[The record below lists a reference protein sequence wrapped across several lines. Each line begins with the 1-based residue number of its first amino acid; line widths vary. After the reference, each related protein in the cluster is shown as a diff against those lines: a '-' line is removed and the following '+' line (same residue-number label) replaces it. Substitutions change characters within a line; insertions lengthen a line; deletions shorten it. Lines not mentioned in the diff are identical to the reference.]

1 MIGAL
6 SASPLHCGPRNQR
19 PYAIY
24 SDVLDGSLCHRP
36 VLWSLES
43 LTSSW
48 LLHIP
53 PSHQPHPQPSS
64 PHWQK
69 GTGAPNDSNTSSQT
83 LHTRHVP
90 GNTAHELLNLHEKP
104 WSWYH
109 CEPHSQ
115 MMTWRLE
122 RISLCPKSPSM
133 GQDLRPDCLLS
144 QPTLLI
150 IRLHNK
156 LYEMILE
163 SVWKDNCER
172 KAMRYL
178 VKKT

>member
-1 MIGAL
+1 
-6 SASPLHCGPRNQR
+6 
-19 PYAIY
+19 
-24 SDVLDGSLCHRP
+24 
-36 VLWSLES
+36 
-43 LTSSW
+43 
-48 LLHIP
+48 
-53 PSHQPHPQPSS
+53 
-64 PHWQK
+64 
-69 GTGAPNDSNTSSQT
+69 
-83 LHTRHVP
+83 
-90 GNTAHELLNLHEKP
+90 
-104 WSWYH
+104 
-109 CEPHSQ
+109 
-115 MMTWRLE
+115 
-122 RISLCPKSPSM
+122 M